1 MTELE
6 PAWMLRRRKG
16 SRWRAVLPLLQRQCV
31 RRGQLTGAVQSW
43 YQDLLEDRLTHCG
56 HSLDAVFRLTADRSR
71 STRCPQAVDANRG
84 PTGDR
89 TIMKTLLLLVLSMV
103 AAAREATAQEDA
115 QCVRERA
122 AMVETIR
129 AYARS
134 DASVLGQQGLSERVL
149 EAMGQT
155 KRHLFI
161 PERSCSI
168 AYADRPIPIGLG
180 QTISQPF
187 IVALMTQLAEVAPDH
202 VVLEVGT
209 GSGYQAAILAHL
221 ARKVCTIEIIP
232 ALAEAAAKTLRDLA
246 YDNVSVRLG
255 DGYGGWPECGPF
267 DAIVVTAALGQVPPP
282 LIEQLKVG
290 GRLVMPVGPL
300 TPLSTSRSSKKS
312 PLARRQ
318 RAPSPPCAS
327 CPSRVQRAGNG
338 EF

>member
-1 MTELE
+1 
-6 PAWMLRRRKG
+6 LR
-16 SRWRAVLPLLQRQCV
+16 
-31 RRGQLTGAVQSW
+31 
-43 YQDLLEDRLTHCG
+43 
-56 HSLDAVFRLTADRSR
+56 HSLDAVFRLTADRSNPLVALKR
-71 STRCPQAVDANRG
+71 STQNRG
-84 PTGDR
+84 PIGDR
-89 TIMKTLLLLVLSMV
+89 TIMKALLLLVLSIV

-129 AYARS
+129 AYART

-149 EAMGQT
+149 EAMSQT

-168 AYADRPIPIGLG
+168 GYADRPIPIGHG

-187 IVALMTQLAEVAPDH
+187 IVALMTQLAEVASDH

-232 ALAEAAAKTLRDLA
+232 PLAEAATKALRDLA

-267 DAIVVTAALGQVPPP
+267 DAIVVTAALGELPPP

-290 GRLVMPVGPL
+290 GRLVMPVGPAYTTQHL
-300 TPLSTSRSSKKS
+300 TVVEKIAPGKTTTRAVTLVRFVPFTRS
-312 PLARRQ
+312 Q
-318 RAPSPPCAS
+318 
-327 CPSRVQRAGNG
+327 N
-338 EF
+338 

>member
-1 MTELE
+1 
-6 PAWMLRRRKG
+6 
-16 SRWRAVLPLLQRQCV
+16 
-31 RRGQLTGAVQSW
+31 
-43 YQDLLEDRLTHCG
+43 
-56 HSLDAVFRLTADRSR
+56 
-71 STRCPQAVDANRG
+71 
-84 PTGDR
+84 
-89 TIMKTLLLLVLSMV
+89 MKTLLLRVLSMV
-103 AAAREATAQEDA
+103 AGARDATAQEDA

-134 DASVLGQQGLSERVL
+134 DTSVLGQQGMSERVL

-232 ALAEAAAKTLRDLA
+232 KLAEAAAKTLRQ
-246 YDNVSVRLG
+246 
-255 DGYGGWPECGPF
+255 P
-267 DAIVVTAALGQVPPP
+267 PPP

-290 GRLVMPVGPL
+290 GRLVMPVGAAYTTQHL
-300 TPLSTSRSSKKS
+300 TVVEKIAPGKTTTRAVALVRFVPFTRS
-312 PLARRQ
+312 Q
-318 RAPSPPCAS
+318 
-327 CPSRVQRAGNG
+327 N
-338 EF
+338 